1 MQQMALLDALQ
12 WQILIGADE
21 AIGDE
26 PVNRLRAVVLLPVV
40 PPTPPAGTA
49 PPAQAFD
56 PPSATP
62 SPFFAEPASNT
73 TMPRKSALP
82 AASTVDLAAAAT
94 TLEEL
99 REAIRAFD
107 GIELKQTATNL
118 VFADGVPTAKIM
130 IIGEAPGSDEDRL
143 GKPFVGVSGQLLD
156 KMLGFAGFSR
166 TSNVYI
172 TNVINWRP
180 PGNRKPTPLE
190 IHLSLPF
197 LHRHIALIDPDFILC
212 PGGISA
218 VALTGSTDG
227 ITRLRGRWHE
237 VTLPSG
243 KTYKLLPTFHPAY
256 LLRSPGQKRQVWQ
269 DLLKLKEA
277 VRGKA

>member
-1 MQQMALLDALQ
+1 MDQNALLAALA
-12 WQILIGADE
+12 WQAMIGADE

-26 PVNRLRAVVLLPVV
+26 PVNRLREVAVLPALV
-40 PPTPPAGTA
+40 PAPPAGT
-49 PPAQAFD
+49 PPPPLALNAQQ
-56 PPSATP
+56 
-62 SPFFAEPASNT
+62 SPASSFFAEPAAKT
-73 TMPRKSALP
+73 IMPRKATLP
-82 AASTVDLAAAAT
+82 VASTIDLAAAAT
-94 TLEEL
+94 TLDEL

-118 VFADGVPTAKIM
+118 VFADGVPTAKVM
-130 IIGEAPGSDEDRL
+130 VIGEAPGSDEDRL
-143 GKPFVGVSGQLLD
+143 GKPFVGMSGRLLD

-166 TSNVYI
+166 ESNLYI

-197 LHRHIALIDPDFILC
+197 LHRHIELIDPDFILC

-218 VALTGSTDG
+218 VALTGSAEG
-227 ITRLRGRWHE
+227 ITKLRGRWHD
-237 VTLPSG
+237 VTLPGG
-243 KTYKLLPTFHPAY
+243 KTYKLLPTFHPAF
-256 LLRSPGQKRQVWQ
+256 LLRSPGQKKQVWQ

-277 VRGKA
+277 VKA